1 MSKTIAIR
9 ISDDAH
15 SALAAHCQ
23 AKGLT
28 MTELLTPIINGLIE
42 LPPTPASPLEL
53 RVMELENQLTQHK
66 KCLDGCAHELVALY
80 ARLDVLEDNSE
91 HLEHCFDQDT
101 PKLADLTQI
110 PNVGNSDVYTPNL
123 VLPEDSP
130 KSHFPEHT
138 TDQPQPEQTPEAIDL
153 KATEVLAVPE
163 QIGDILSPVS
173 SRVSGE
179 ECNGTSENLDLTS
192 SDPDIEQAIIA
203 VLKPYP
209 KGGYYFRS
217 EYLGQT
223 KILKAYRD
231 QATQMGFVPKDL
243 YVEGGRLTGWLNKDY
258 CLTAV

>member
-9 ISDDAH
+9 VSDDAH

-28 MTELLTPIINGLIE
+28 MTELLTPILLGLID

-53 RVMELENQLTQHK
+53 RVMELETLTALQQTK
-66 KCLDGCAHELVALY
+66 LDSLTRCLDGAAIQLVECFE
-80 ARLDVLEDNSE
+80 RLDVLEDDSE

-101 PKLADLTQI
+101 PD
-110 PNVGNSDVYTPNL
+110 
-123 VLPEDSP
+123 P
-130 KSHFPEHT
+130 K
-138 TDQPQPEQTPEAIDL
+138 PEAIDL
-153 KATEVLAVPE
+153 KATENLAAPE
-163 QIGDILSPVS
+163 QIGVKISPVS
-173 SRVSGE
+173 SRVSDMG
-179 ECNGTSENLDLTS
+179 CNGTSDEPLSN
-192 SDPDIEQAIIA
+192 PDIEQAIIA

-258 CLTAV
+258 CLTDVNTQSEGRG